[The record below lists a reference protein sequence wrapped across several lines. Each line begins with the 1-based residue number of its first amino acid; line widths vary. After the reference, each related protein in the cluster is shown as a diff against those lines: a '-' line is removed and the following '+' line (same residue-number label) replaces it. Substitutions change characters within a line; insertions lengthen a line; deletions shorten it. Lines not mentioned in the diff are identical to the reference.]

1 MAPTDLHSD
10 CSQCFALC
18 CVLLPYAANAGFG
31 ADKAG
36 GVPCGNLSEADSCTI
51 HADLTTTGWPG
62 CTIFECFGAGQQ
74 VSQVTYEGRSWR
86 DPQVNRGEM
95 AAVFSALRV
104 IHEML
109 FHLEEA
115 VERQPANAAVLTA
128 QTQLERIS
136 AGSPEAILQVDI
148 DELVEEVGAI
158 LRQVSAEVRG
168 IEGTMRRDLIGRD
181 LRRRPL
187 TDANLR
193 GAFLIATD
201 LRGVD
206 LSGTDLLGADLRD
219 ARVQGAD
226 LSRSLFLTQ
235 PQLNAALGDATTRVP
250 ARLRHPWLN

>member
-1 MAPTDLHSD
+1 MAPTDLRSD
-10 CSQCFALC
+10 CSHCFALC

-36 GVPCGNLSEADSCTI
+36 GTPCRNLSADDSCTI
-51 HADLTTTGWPG
+51 HADLRETGWTG

-74 VSQVTYEGRSWR
+74 VSQVTYGGRSWR
-86 DPQVNRGEM
+86 QPDVNRGEM

-104 IHEML
+104 VHEML

-115 VERQPANAAVLTA
+115 LERQPVNTAARNA
-128 QTQLERIS
+128 QTQLEGIS
-136 AGSPEAILQVDI
+136 GGSPEEVLRVDV
-148 DELVEEVGAI
+148 DDLVEEVGAI

-168 IEGTMRRDLIGRD
+168 AEGTMRQDLAGRD

-193 GAFLIATD
+193 GAFLMATD

-206 LSGTDLLGADLRD
+206 LSGADLLGADLRD

-226 LSRSLFLTQ
+226 LSRALFLTQ
-235 PQLNAALGDATTRVP
+235 PQLNAALGDAATRIP
-250 ARLRHPWLN
+250 HRLRHPWLN